1 MSLIEQKNAF
11 MEKLQ
16 RLLDER
22 SKEIDRK
29 VAEFRE
35 SLEKETLTP
44 EMKQIVAFINQLD
57 AMIAFEKN
65 TLTTRIEDVQKANED
80 TIEKGDA
87 ETELFENDNV
97 VNEEE
102 TFSESKAVS
111 ETVENENENENVN
124 VDNDTIKY
132 AKTLV
137 GTGFEALEAD
147 AADTRAKLRA
157 AEQARPGM
165 FNIVPPRR

>member
-35 SLEKETLTP
+35 SLERETLTP

-80 TIEKGDA
+80 TFEEADA
-87 ETELFENDNV
+87 KNELFKDDNIV
-97 VNEEE
+97 DEEDKFSKDEADNEIIEDKSQE
-102 TFSESKAVS
+102 
-111 ETVENENENENVN
+111 ENVN
-124 VDNDTIKY
+124 VDNDTIEY

-147 AADTRAKLRA
+147 AADTRAKLKA